1 MDHNQVAALLGPAAL
16 KVWPDLP
23 REAQERLFGAAV
35 HDGVIGNSLVTFAR
49 PAPTRGLSYETHSM

>member
-1 MDHNQVAALLGPAAL
+1 L

-23 REAQERLFGAAV
+23 REAQERLFAAAV

-49 PAPTRGLSYETHSM
+49 PAPTHGPAYETHSI